1 MTKEELAQQYAD
13 EIIKNHLKQII
24 QESFLKGY
32 ELGELHTA
40 LTIKID
46 EVTYVDL
53 GLPSGTLWSSTPFCR
68 GNGGFYERLCY
79 NDAKNLNIPT
89 EEQCKELISKSR
101 MVYDAHFTSERF
113 FSNTEI
119 FVDRSSIEM
128 IGSTGMRISCTSKA
142 SFVGEGLDDQSNK
155 NPLITSYYK
164 NGFWITSNP
173 DTSDNAQILV
183 LDALRK
189 TINIQRYFMGYKL
202 PIFLVKNKGE
212 V

>member
-40 LTIKID
+40 LTIKVD
-46 EVTYVDL
+46 GVTYVDL

-89 EEQCKELISKSR
+89 EEQCKELISQTKRLFHIYNFSDYDKSIGYR
-101 MVYDAHFTSERF
+101 T
-113 FSNTEI
+113 
-119 FVDRSSIEM
+119 EM
-128 IGSTGMRISCTSKA
+128 IGSTGQRVDLTST
-142 SFVGEGLDDQSNK
+142 STNVGEGI
-155 NPLITSYYK
+155 NPVRSSIDYSKSYDE
-164 NGFWITSNP
+164 NRFWIKGDSNE
-173 DTSDNAQILV
+173 SNEALV
-183 LDALRK
+183 LMVNATHK
-189 TINIQRYFMGYKL
+189 NIRIDRHFIGYKL
-202 PIFLVKNKGE
+202 PVFLVKNKE
-212 V
+212 DYL